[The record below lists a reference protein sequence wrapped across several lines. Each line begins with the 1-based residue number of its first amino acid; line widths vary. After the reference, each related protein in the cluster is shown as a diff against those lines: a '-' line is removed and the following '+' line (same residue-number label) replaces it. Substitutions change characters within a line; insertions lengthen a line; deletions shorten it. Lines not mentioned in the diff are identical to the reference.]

1 MEDGD
6 DRRKVLTGHG
16 HAGRG
21 TCPSHQ
27 AQTTP
32 AAGPTYVGDMAGYLK
47 GSVAEI
53 RHALE
58 AFQRAIKAGD
68 LHRLLEVLAPDVVLL
83 SDGAESRKPH
93 WHQS

>member
-21 TCPSHQ
+21 RCPSHQ

-32 AAGPTYVGDMAGYLK
+32 AERSTSAATMTAATTLNRTD
-47 GSVAEI
+47 I
-53 RHALE
+53 
-58 AFQRAIKAGD
+58 D
-68 LHRLLEVLAPDVVLL
+68 
-83 SDGAESRKPH
+83 
-93 WHQS
+93 